1 MGRGMKVQK
10 EYSVLW
16 GGEEWR
22 DQIGLALFVCVNRT
36 GVVVKRRGG
45 GVGTNSIQH
54 GRDKWNELMK
64 RGNWYSKQIGKLWN
78 RDESRKCGIEMQ
90 MEK

>member
-1 MGRGMKVQK
+1 MGGGMKVQK

-45 GVGTNSIQH
+45 VGTNSI
-54 GRDKWNELMK
+54 
-64 RGNWYSKQIGKLWN
+64 
-78 RDESRKCGIEMQ
+78 
-90 MEK
+90 